1 MIERMKGR
9 DDRMGESKTNAYL
22 MQSVQKAIVVLRA
35 FSKEEP
41 RLSLTE
47 LHKKTGMSVAS
58 LQRFI
63 ATLVHE
69 GFLHKDEKTKQYQL
83 GLALVFLG
91 RQVEEDSS
99 ILTAAKPVLQ
109 RLNEEIGESV
119 SLNILDGNE
128 RRCLFNLDSKYSLS
142 ARAYVGDRAPL
153 YAGASAKS
161 LLAFLPDEQ
170 ITAYLQDVVFEP
182 ITNHTIV
189 DMGQLEKQLVE
200 IRTLGYAKSKSERV
214 LGASSVSAPI
224 LAGPRQPI
232 ASITIVIPEVRYDQ
246 YDENYLIALVKNTA
260 SQIQY
265 QF

>member
-1 MIERMKGR
+1 
-9 DDRMGESKTNAYL
+9 
-22 MQSVQKAIVVLRA
+22 MQSVQKAIAVSRA

-41 RLSLTE
+41 KLSLTD

-58 LQRFI
+58 LQRFV

-69 GFLHKDEKTKQYQL
+69 GFLHRDEKTKQYQL

-109 RLNEEIGESV
+109 RLNEEVGESV

-128 RRCLFNLDSKYSLS
+128 RRCLLNLDSKHLLS

-161 LLAFLPDEQ
+161 LLAFLTDEQ
-170 ITAYLQDVVFEP
+170 IATYLQNVELTA
-182 ITNHTIV
+182 ITQHT
-189 DMGQLEKQLVE
+189 MTNLSELKKQLEE
-200 IRTLGYAKSKSERV
+200 IRALGYATSKSERV
-214 LGASSVSAPI
+214 LGANSVSVPI

-232 ASITIVIPEVRYDQ
+232 ASVTIVIPEVRYAQ
-246 YDENYLIALVKNTA
+246 YDEQQIIALIKQA
-260 SQIQY
+260 AHQIQS